1 MPAERVQAIQ
11 ERRRSNASGLHK
23 PSSKINWKKEWDL

>member
-1 MPAERVQAIQ
+1 MPHERVIAIQ

-23 PSSKINWKKEWDL
+23 PTSKINWKKEWDL